1 MMFVKL
7 LMAATLITGLIY
19 FLDFLILKRIRSP
32 KQEPSLIVGYGKSFF
47 PVLLLVFVIRSF
59 IVEPFKIPS
68 GSMMPTLIAG
78 DFIVVNK
85 FAYGIR
91 LPVWNKTLIKVGK
104 PNRGDIFVFHYP
116 KNPSIDYI
124 KRVVGLPGDEIRY
137 ENKEL
142 YINGKL
148 ASKYFQAD
156 YRYDLNA
163 YQPLLPSLNRY
174 FKGGPYRLEP
184 NMWQAKEFIETLGNS
199 THSLLV
205 HDHVP
210 SEDDKFIVPKGHYFA
225 MGDNRDNSSDSR
237 VWGFVPDELL
247 VGKAFFIW
255 LNFSQFN
262 RIGTWI
268 K

>member
-7 LMAATLITGLIY
+7 LMAATIITGLIY
-19 FLDFLILKRIRSP
+19 FLEFLILKRIRP
-32 KQEPSLIVGYGKSFF
+32 IKEKPSLIVEYGKSFF

-85 FAYGIR
+85 FTYGIR
-91 LPVWNKTLIKVGK
+91 FPVWNKTLIKIGK
-104 PNRGDIFVFHYP
+104 PKRGDVFVFHYP
-116 KNPSIDYI
+116 KDPSIDYI
-124 KRVVGLPGDEIRY
+124 KRAIGLPGDEIRY

-142 YINGKL
+142 FINGKL
-148 ASKYFQAD
+148 IKKILLEKYSYAFND
-156 YRYDLNA
+156 ND
-163 YQPLLPSLNRY
+163 
-174 FKGGPYRLEP
+174 
-184 NMWQAKEFIETLGNS
+184 MMHAKEFIETLGDARY
-199 THSLLV
+199 SLLV
-205 HDHVP
+205 HDIP
-210 SEDDKFIVPKGHYFA
+210 SEDYKFNVPDGHYFA

>member
-1 MMFVKL
+1 
-7 LMAATLITGLIY
+7 MAATVITGIIY

-32 KQEPSLIVGYGKSFF
+32 KQKPSLIVEYGKSFF

-68 GSMMPTLIAG
+68 GSMMPTLVAG

-116 KNPSIDYI
+116 KDPSIDYI
-124 KRVVGLPGDEIRY
+124 KRAIGMPGDEIRY

-142 YINGKL
+142 FINGELVNKIL
-148 ASKYFQAD
+148 HEKYSYTFSDDDMMHA
-156 YRYDLNA
+156 
-163 YQPLLPSLNRY
+163 
-174 FKGGPYRLEP
+174 E
-184 NMWQAKEFIETLGNS
+184 EFIESLGNS
-199 THSLLV
+199 RHSILV
-205 HDHVP
+205 HDIP
-210 SEDDKFIVPKGHYFA
+210 SENYKFNVPEGHYFA

-255 LNFSQFN
+255 LNFSQYN
-262 RIGTWI
+262 RIGTWL